1 MVPTGTGSNDMH
13 DAHEL
18 EGLLMSSG
26 LDYES
31 HDGGTWVVHDG
42 GDHLD
47 NIVIQLSPPVIVFRV
62 KLMAPPR
69 DLAQRAQLYER
80 LLQLNATDMVAG
92 AYALEGDAVVI
103 TETLQTENLDAN
115 ELQAAV
121 DGLSLAI
128 SEHYQEL
135 RGYLSA

>member
-1 MVPTGTGSNDMH
+1 MH

-31 HDGGTWVVHDG
+31 HDGGTWVVHQES
-42 GDHLD
+42 DHLD
-47 NIVIQLSPPVIVFRV
+47 NVVIQFAPPVVVFRV
-62 KLMAPPR
+62 KLMDTPD
-69 DLAQRAQLYER
+69 DLDQRARLYER
-80 LLQLNATDMVAG
+80 LLQLNAADMVAG
-92 AYALEGDAVVI
+92 AYALEGSAVVI

-135 RGYLSA
+135 GGYLSA

>member
-1 MVPTGTGSNDMH
+1 MT

-18 EGLLMSSG
+18 EGLLMNSG

-31 HDGGTWVVHDG
+31 HAGDTWVIHNQS
-42 GDHLD
+42 DHLD
-47 NIVIQLSPPVIVFRV
+47 NVVLQFTPPVIVFRV
-62 KLMAPPR
+62 KLMDAPQ
-69 DLAQRAQLYER
+69 DAQKRADLYER

-92 AYALEGDAVVI
+92 AYALEGQAIVI

-135 RGYLSA
+135 RGYLAA

>member
-1 MVPTGTGSNDMH
+1 MH

-31 HDGGTWVVHDG
+31 HDGGTWVVHQES
-42 GDHLD
+42 DHLD
-47 NIVIQLSPPVIVFRV
+47 NVVIQFAPPVVVFRV
-62 KLMAPPR
+62 KLMDTPD
-69 DLAQRAQLYER
+69 DLDLRARLYER
-80 LLQLNATDMVAG
+80 LLQLNAADMVAG
-92 AYALEGDAVVI
+92 AYALEGSAVVI

-135 RGYLSA
+135 GGYLSA

>member
-1 MVPTGTGSNDMH
+1 MT

-18 EGLLMSSG
+18 EGLLMNSG

-31 HDGGTWVVHDG
+31 HAGDTWVIHNQS
-42 GDHLD
+42 DHLD
-47 NIVIQLSPPVIVFRV
+47 NVVLQFAPPVIVFRV
-62 KLMAPPR
+62 KLMDAPQ
-69 DLAQRAQLYER
+69 DAQKRADLYER

-92 AYALEGDAVVI
+92 AYALEGQAIII

>member
-1 MVPTGTGSNDMH
+1 MT
-13 DAHEL
+13 
-18 EGLLMSSG
+18 SG

-31 HDGGTWVVHDG
+31 HDGGTWVVHDES
-42 GDHLD
+42 DHLD
-47 NIVIQLSPPVIVFRV
+47 NVVIQFAPPVVVFRV
-62 KLMAPPR
+62 KLMDTPT
-69 DLAQRAQLYER
+69 DLTQRAQLYER

-92 AYALEGDAVVI
+92 AYALEGSAVVV